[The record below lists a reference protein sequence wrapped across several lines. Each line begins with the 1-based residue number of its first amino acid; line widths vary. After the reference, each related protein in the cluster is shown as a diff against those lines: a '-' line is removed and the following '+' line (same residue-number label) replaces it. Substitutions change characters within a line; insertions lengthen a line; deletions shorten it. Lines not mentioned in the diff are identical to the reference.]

1 MSNKPII
8 PLVLLENA
16 INEISKL
23 LGVVVHGV
31 RRCSGDNQN
40 MEEFAQKLQAM
51 KTELEGQLDI
61 NGPDVSNKN
70 KL

>member
-16 INEISKL
+16 INEISQL

-40 MEEFAQKLQAM
+40 MEEFAQKLQDM
-51 KTELEGQLDI
+51 KTVLEKQLTS
-61 NGPDVSNKN
+61 NENKPPNKN
-70 KL
+70 KP